1 MRTRL
6 NWFRIRD
13 NASFQKLDESKC
25 AILGQYSRG
34 SCGCNRQRR
43 KTHVR
48 GSKIWKRFLHRASKP
63 AIWTTLSRPVVDFLL
78 TSPNVTFRPRL
89 SLSLFSSV
97 ALCRSL
103 LRYQASLFGAF
114 PPPFIDPPPPENRC
128 LTYTGWPPLSGCPAT
143 TPALLFRC
151 IAQTF
156 QLQPPPPLLSSTRTF
171 SNAQCCNKFTNL
183 AVRICARSVFN
194 SLKNPAICGI
204 PLVITS
210 RNDKFYDYAYS
221 DQVLL
226 FQFPQLSDWVRFG
239 ECSFTKS
246 TKKLI
251 S

>member
-1 MRTRL
+1 MLLFVPDFPCHFSPVSLSVARCCVIKRL
-6 NWFRIRD
+6 CLARSLHLLSILHLQRIA
-13 NASFQKLDESKC
+13 ASR
-25 AILGQYSRG
+25 I
-34 SCGCNRQRR
+34 
-43 KTHVR
+43 
-48 GSKIWKRFLHRASKP
+48 
-63 AIWTTLSRPVVDFLL
+63 PVG
-78 TSPNVTFRPRL
+78 RL
-89 SLSLFSSV
+89 SV
-97 ALCRSL
+97 AARPPRRHC
-103 LRYQASLFGAF
+103 YFVASRKHFNF
-114 PPPFIDPPPPENRC
+114 N
-128 LTYTGWPPLSGCPAT
+128 
-143 TPALLFRC
+143 
-151 IAQTF
+151 
-156 QLQPPPPLLSSTRTF
+156 PPPLLSSTRTF